1 MEDRSIIM
9 DCQDW
14 TTVVLRKNSQKNP
27 VHHDSEKARLAKLDQ
42 QDIADAPKK
51 RVQTESLQ
59 QLIRKRIEM
68 KLNQEKADQL
78 CNFPRNTFKNIESY
92 REIPTSKQQS
102 VIQKLLGVQ
111 LKIHTILPVKGE

>member
-1 MEDRSIIM
+1 M

-14 TTVVLRKNSQKNP
+14 TTVVLRKNSQKSSAG
-27 VHHDSEKARLAKLDQ
+27 VSYDSEKARLAKLDQ
-42 QDIADAPKK
+42 QDIVDAPKK

-59 QLIRKRIEM
+59 SLIRKRIEM

-92 REIPTSKQQS
+92 RELPTPKQQS
-102 VIQKLLGVQ
+102 IIQKVFGVQ
-111 LKIHTILPVKGE
+111 IKIHTIQPVQNM